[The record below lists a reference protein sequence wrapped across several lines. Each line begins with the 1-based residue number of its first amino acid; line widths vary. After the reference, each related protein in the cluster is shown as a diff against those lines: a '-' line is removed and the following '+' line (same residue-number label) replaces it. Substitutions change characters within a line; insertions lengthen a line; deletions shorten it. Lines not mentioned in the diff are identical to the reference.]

1 VIASFSVLTEPGAT
15 TFMNKVAEPCPGSSI
30 SMRSSDGRMIGGRQQ
45 FWVLLAVLAVAAALR
60 IGLLGGIGL
69 WGDEIFS
76 LAIATGHSLEHPA
89 VAARPELGDF
99 VEPDHPVP
107 AEEFSRYVKHES
119 PLESPAH
126 VVRAVLLSDTSPPL
140 YYLLLYGW
148 TVVFGTSDIA
158 LRLFSTACS
167 VACLPFIVAI
177 ARRTGGRAAV
187 LPAYVF
193 FAFSPIAIYYS
204 IEGRMYSL
212 LWLCVLATAWVS
224 LVMRQG
230 RGRIGLFALWV
241 LASAAG
247 FLTHYFF
254 IFPWLAIV
262 AFLVVRP
269 GRLNRLHLLI
279 GIFAVGALIFPW
291 YMQLPESFARWRVT
305 KDWLKFRPLG
315 FGQLDAFLRMIC
327 MFFAAY
333 DKRLWLGHRSWN
345 IAPLILF
352 GVAAAAMLWR
362 MRWHVLA
369 RGRLLLAL
377 LFVAACAGP
386 YAFDFVEHTYTVS
399 WSRYAI
405 SAVPAAYLLAAL
417 GLTCLRRR
425 TSLIMLTLIVLAWV
439 PNLLALERT
448 RFWWAPT
455 REISRTLCMNAS
467 PSDLILVHSIPS
479 GVLSI
484 ARYANGPADIAS
496 WIEQLGNRRV
506 PESIYSLAKGRTRI
520 VFVKVHE
527 AGAPD
532 READWLRANAVVFQ
546 ETHLGL
552 VKVIDFRPADSK
564 TF

>member
-1 VIASFSVLTEPGAT
+1 MIASSSVFTEPGAT
-15 TFMNKVAEPCPGSSI
+15 TFMNKVAEPCRGSSI
-30 SMRSSDGRMIGGRQQ
+30 SVRTSDGRMIGSRQQ

-60 IGLLGGIGL
+60 IGLFGGIGL

-89 VAARPELGDF
+89 AAARPELGDF

-158 LRLFSTACS
+158 LRSFSTACS
-167 VACLPFIVAI
+167 LACLPMLIGI

-187 LPAYVF
+187 LPACVL

-212 LWLCVLATAWVS
+212 LWLWVLAVTWIS
-224 LVMRQG
+224 LVMRQHREG
-230 RGRIGLFALWV
+230 VGIFVLWV
-241 LASAAG
+241 LVSAAG

-254 IFPWLAIV
+254 IFPWLAI
-262 AFLVVRP
+262 AAYLVTRP

-279 GIFAVGALIFPW
+279 CIFAMAALILPW
-291 YMQLPESFARWRVT
+291 YINLPESFARWRIT
-305 KDWLKFRPLG
+305 KDWLKLVPDG
-315 FGQLDAFLRMIC
+315 FGRLDALRRMVY
-327 MFFAAY
+327 MFFAGW
-333 DKRLWLGHRSWN
+333 DKRLWLGHRWSN
-345 IAPLILF
+345 ITPVLLF
-352 GVAAAAMLWR
+352 GVIVGLMLWK
-362 MRWHVLA
+362 MRSHVLA
-369 RGRLLLAL
+369 RGRLLLVL
-377 LFVAACAGP
+377 IFFAACAGLF
-386 YAFDFVEHTYTVS
+386 AFDLVRHTYTIAFP
-399 WSRYAI
+399 RYAI
-405 SAVPAAYLLAAL
+405 SALPAAYLLAASGL
-417 GLTCLRRR
+417 GCFRGR
-425 TSLIMLTLIVLAWV
+425 TSMIILMLIVLAWV
-439 PNLLALERT
+439 PNLLGLERT

-484 ARYANGPADIAS
+484 ARYASGPAEMAS

-506 PESIYSLAKGRTRI
+506 PESIRSLAKGRTRI

-527 AGAPD
+527 AGALD

-546 ETHLGL
+546 ETPLGL
-552 VKVIDFRPADSK
+552 VKVIDFRPLDSK